1 MALHWKGKDAFLD
14 TLAYSFS
21 MPDCIHDTRR
31 LAMATNRS
39 RKTMLQQVVEVN
51 SGTDSVE
58 EVGGVQDLSKDP
70 WTILDVLDRVGE
82 ELPRRGS
89 DGSLPAWGE
98 MDFRVMTA
106 EQQTV
111 YLVGSLTKVAV
122 EGACAL
128 ESPGSDYEETLMTFA
143 SLLHDLDKGVHV
155 PLDLKEQREQELMDK
170 LYHLSG
176 ELNGTRQEILRAA
189 ENNISALAVELKTA
203 R

>member
-1 MALHWKGKDAFLD
+1 MAMH
-14 TLAYSFS
+14 
-21 MPDCIHDTRR
+21 
-31 LAMATNRS
+31 RS
-39 RKTMLQQVVEVN
+39 RKTIEQQVSAVY

-58 EVGGVQDLSKDP
+58 EELEGPELTEHQQLF
-70 WTILDVLDRVGE
+70 LDSLEHVGE
-82 ELPRRGS
+82 RLPSRGT
-89 DGSLPAWGE
+89 DGSLPAWGG
-98 MDFRVMTA
+98 MDFREMTE
-106 EQQTV
+106 EQQAV

-122 EGACAL
+122 EGACVL

-155 PLDLKEQREQELMDK
+155 PLDLKDQREQELMDK

-189 ENNISALAVELKTA
+189 ENNIPALAVELKTA